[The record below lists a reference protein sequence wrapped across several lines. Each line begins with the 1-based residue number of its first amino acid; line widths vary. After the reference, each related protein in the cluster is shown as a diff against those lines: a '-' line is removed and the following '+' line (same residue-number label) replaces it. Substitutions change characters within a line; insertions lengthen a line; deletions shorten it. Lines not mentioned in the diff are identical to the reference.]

1 LPAAVKNFIWR
12 VCHNILPT
20 NIELTRMKVLN
31 DGHCPICKR
40 IQETLFHALWECPSV
55 KAVWQESSHRIQKLS
70 FSVDDG
76 LALVQKLLEVLEE
89 KDILVVFSTTRL
101 LWLRRNSFVFTG
113 SFTAP
118 GIVVQQAQILV
129 ELFAE
134 AQAHVQLPVIGPVE
148 IEKWSRPPCNELKAN
163 WDAAWE
169 GHTRMMGVGVVVRDW
184 HGKVVAV
191 VAETFYHSSDPTQAE
206 ARAAWRAISP
216 YHDLGL
222 HRVHFEGDSLNVV
235 SALKKEE
242 PCWTRFG

>member
-101 LWLRRNSFVFTG
+101 LWLRRNSFVFT
-113 SFTAP
+113 AP
-118 GIVVQQAQILV
+118 
-129 ELFAE
+129 
-134 AQAHVQLPVIGPVE
+134 
-148 IEKWSRPPCNELKAN
+148 SNRSC
-163 WDAAWE
+163 
-169 GHTRMMGVGVVVRDW
+169 
-184 HGKVVAV
+184 
-191 VAETFYHSSDPTQAE
+191 
-206 ARAAWRAISP
+206 
-216 YHDLGL
+216 
-222 HRVHFEGDSLNVV
+222 
-235 SALKKEE
+235 
-242 PCWTRFG
+242 